1 MRTVV
6 SIGLSPKD
14 ASSSW
19 PISLIFRLS
28 VPALRA
34 AVLGSAGCAKA
45 RRGQAQTRE
54 AAANRFILVS
64 AQAAEPSAP

>member
-14 ASSSW
+14 SSSSW

-34 AVLGSAGCAKA
+34 AVLGSAGYAKA
-45 RRGQAQTRE
+45 RRVGGKGHRAKNWFRE
-54 AAANRFILVS
+54 SKAFFRLTAMI
-64 AQAAEPSAP
+64 